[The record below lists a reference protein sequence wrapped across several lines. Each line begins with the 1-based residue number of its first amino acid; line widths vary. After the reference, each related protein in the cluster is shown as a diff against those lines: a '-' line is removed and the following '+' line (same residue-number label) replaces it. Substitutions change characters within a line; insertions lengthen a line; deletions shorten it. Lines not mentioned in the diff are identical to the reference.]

1 MDLLHSNGRLLNVRG
16 EPVVNNVGL
25 AALTLLVAES
35 DPANKETMI
44 RLIMN
49 MLAKENE

>member
-1 MDLLHSNGRLLNVRG
+1 MINDI
-16 EPVVNNVGL
+16 GL
-25 AALTLLVAES
+25 AALTLLIAES

-49 MLAKENE
+49 MLAQSEIREMTA

>member
-1 MDLLHSNGRLLNVRG
+1 MTTAGD
-16 EPVVNNVGL
+16 PVINDVGL

-35 DPANKETMI
+35 NPANKETMI

-49 MLAKENE
+49 MLAEAR

>member
-1 MDLLHSNGRLLNVRG
+1 V
-16 EPVVNNVGL
+16 PVINDIGL

-44 RLIMN
+44 RLVMN
-49 MLAKENE
+49 MLAPGSNEGGAV